1 MDSLVTRLRAL
12 DTCVVSDALDALGL
26 PGVAQGM
33 TRLATDTK
41 IAGHVLT
48 VRLEEAKGRTAER
61 HLCTAAVDAAHAG
74 DVIVVE
80 HHSRADC
87 AGWGGLLS
95 RAASQ
100 KGIAGTIVD
109 GLCRDIDEA
118 HAFAYPVFGRGS
130 VPRTAR
136 TRIIET
142 EFNTPITVDGVTVTP
157 GDLVLAD
164 GTGITFLPASRADE
178 IISRAEQFLC
188 KETAMM
194 KAIDAGTPVGSVM
207 AGNYERMLEE

>member
-1 MDSLVTRLRAL
+1 MSALVDRLKAL

-26 PGVAQGM
+26 PGVAQGLS
-33 TRLATDTK
+33 RLATDTK

-61 HLCTAAVDAAHAG
+61 HLCTSAIEAAAAG

-80 HHSRADC
+80 HHSRTDC

-95 RAASQ
+95 RAASK
-100 KGIAGTIVD
+100 KGLAGTIID

-118 HAFAYPVFGRGS
+118 RAFDYPVYGRGS

-136 TRIIET
+136 GRIIET
-142 EFNTPITVDGVTVTP
+142 EFNTAITVDGITVTP

-164 GTGITFLPASRADE
+164 GTGIAFLPADRADE
-178 IISRAEQFLC
+178 IISRAEQLFA
-188 KETAMM
+188 KEAAMM
-194 KAIDAGTPVGSVM
+194 TAIDAGISVGSVM
-207 AGNYERMLEE
+207 AGNYERMLED